1 METHGFAL
9 VTAGK
14 IDPSDLPLTD
24 QLAKPGFANP
34 EILRRLVRPQ
44 QRNRRS
50 GFPTHGEAGG
60 LGVASASRLPEPLK
74 GGGSGIQA
82 SGLTTHPS

>member
-14 IDPSDLPLTD
+14 IDPSDLPFPH

-44 QRNRRS
+44 QRNGRS

-60 LGVASASRLPEPLK
+60 LGRGCHLVAVGWPMGRPFSSVV
-74 GGGSGIQA
+74 S
-82 SGLTTHPS
+82 S